1 MSVLL
6 SNITFLLL
14 PFLKNSYYLK
24 NQLDS
29 ESHIVDN
36 KLHTLEKLSN
46 INDLRVMF
54 DNNLTF
60 DNYILFPVFLFGT
73 GVWVAD
79 VITCDKCFGSGFQ
92 GCHFFKGSEFAI
104 ANCGNW

>member
-60 DNYILFPVFLFGT
+60 DNYILFPVFFIWYRCMGCWRDHLWQMFWQ
-73 GVWVAD
+73 WV
-79 VITCDKCFGSGFQ
+79 SGLSFL
-92 GCHFFKGSEFAI
+92 
-104 ANCGNW
+104 